1 MDHARILNFLNSLQ
15 NQESTQQS
23 DHTQSSQESLKS
35 LYEKITKEYSLQRA
49 RTLSREERLAN
60 HLTSNSLSYGEI
72 EFKSLS
78 MVFQYVSPKK
88 GGVFYDLGSGIG
100 KGVIAA
106 SLMHQFDICKGIECL
121 HSLHEQAC
129 NLKEEVE
136 KQKCLIEQEMEQIGV
151 YDYQLPKIEFING
164 DVRELDWTDGTFLF
178 ASTTCFDPDLMKQLS
193 KKAAD
198 LKEGSYFIT
207 VTKTLDPQTGWDLVK
222 SIKVQLSWGLATI
235 HIQQKK
241 MIQNLTSSLYIANNQ
256 HTELIDYLKQ
266 ENKQLTEQLNE
277 LKGLLQLNKKALRI
291 MTPQNNDEQNKALL
305 MVMKN
310 LQEENA
316 KLHNQIDKL
325 IEERN
330 QAQNQVLINQQI
342 TEEAQRH
349 EKELIL
355 SLQNKIQTLQNNL
368 NKSEQQLSKMEQL
381 KPEYDEISGIVI
393 KYKEICEPDK
403 IAIKFH
409 NQIEM
414 LTSQLIQQIKKNKLI
429 ETEKQKLQGF
439 NLKLMSNLVQMK
451 NTAMTYH
458 GNKLI
463 IQQQQ
468 TQQGP
473 EQLIKFQNN
482 LLNVMNKEENENSSQ
497 NDNNSSVGSSP
508 LMSPLPLKQENQ
520 VVKQMKE
527 IPKLDLT
534 KAKQIQEINAKRQIQ
549 QMQDIKKQIDPN
561 VVEKINKYERMIEE
575 LRKNYQREMLLN
587 KTLETANNEL
597 QRNCEDLE
605 SQKQILI
612 NSNLRHQEKLQKI
625 NKQYYFLQQ
634 FYINNKDQIT
644 TTQSHNRRFSQS
656 PTELS
661 QDMILDTSFIDAN
674 GAIISNE
681 IQEQKFVQQQM
692 LQQQQQQQQI
702 QQFQQQNFYSYYVPN
717 NLEDSKKFLLSLAEL
732 IYCGL
737 QERIEQLQQQESNCQ
752 VNNEQRFRSVSDI
765 NDYQRTGLQKY
776 NYFQQ
781 L

>member
-15 NQESTQQS
+15 NQDSTQQI
-23 DHTQSSQESLKS
+23 DNTQSSQESLKS
-35 LYEKITKEYSLQRA
+35 LYEKITKDYSLQRA

-72 EFKSLS
+72 DFISLS
-78 MVFQYVSPKK
+78 LVFQCVSPKK

-100 KGVIAA
+100 KSVIAA
-106 SLMHQFDICKGIECL
+106 SLMHQFNICKGIEFL

-129 NLKEEVE
+129 KLKEEVE
-136 KQKCLIEQEMEQIGV
+136 KQKCIIEQEMEQIGI

-207 VTKTLDPQTGWDLVK
+207 VTKTLEPQSSWDLIK

-291 MTPQNNDEQNKALL
+291 MTPQNNDEQNKAIL
-305 MVMKN
+305 MVLKN

-368 NKSEQQLSKMEQL
+368 NKAEQQLSKMEQL

-414 LTSQLIQQIKKNKLI
+414 LTSQLIQQIKKNKII
-429 ETEKQKLQGF
+429 EAEKQKLQGF

-468 TQQGP
+468 VQQGP

-482 LLNVMNKEENENSSQ
+482 LLNVMNKEENDNSSQ

-520 VVKQMKE
+520 IVKQMKE

-561 VVEKINKYERMIEE
+561 IVEKINKYERMIEE

-605 SQKQILI
+605 SQIQILI

-656 PTELS
+656 PTEFS
-661 QDMILDTSFIDAN
+661 QEMILDTSFIDAN
-674 GAIISNE
+674 EAIISNE
-681 IQEQKFVQQQM
+681 IQEQKYVQQQM
-692 LQQQQQQQQI
+692 LQQQQQQQQ
-702 QQFQQQNFYSYYVPN
+702 QQIQQQNFYTYYTPI

-737 QERIEQLQQQESNCQ
+737 QEKIEQLQEQQQNCQ
-752 VNNEQRFRSVSDI
+752 EKKEQRFRSVSDI
-765 NDYQRTGLQKY
+765 IDYQHIGLQKY

>member
-1 MDHARILNFLNSLQ
+1 
-15 NQESTQQS
+15 
-23 DHTQSSQESLKS
+23 
-35 LYEKITKEYSLQRA
+35 
-49 RTLSREERLAN
+49 
-60 HLTSNSLSYGEI
+60 
-72 EFKSLS
+72 
-78 MVFQYVSPKK
+78 
-88 GGVFYDLGSGIG
+88 
-100 KGVIAA
+100 
-106 SLMHQFDICKGIECL
+106 
-121 HSLHEQAC
+121 
-129 NLKEEVE
+129 
-136 KQKCLIEQEMEQIGV
+136 
-151 YDYQLPKIEFING
+151 
-164 DVRELDWTDGTFLF
+164 
-178 ASTTCFDPDLMKQLS
+178 MKQSHS
-193 KKAAD
+193 KK
-198 LKEGSYFIT
+198 
-207 VTKTLDPQTGWDLVK
+207 
-222 SIKVQLSWGLATI
+222 
-235 HIQQKK
+235 
-241 MIQNLTSSLYIANNQ
+241 NLTSSLYIANNQ

-368 NKSEQQLSKMEQL
+368 NKAEQQLSKMEQL

-409 NQIEM
+409 NQIEL
-414 LTSQLIQQIKKNKLI
+414 LTSQLIQQIKKNKLT
-429 ETEKQKLQGF
+429 ESEKQKLQGF

-451 NTAMTYH
+451 STAMTYH

-482 LLNVMNKEENENSSQ
+482 LLNVMNKEENEDSSQ

-520 VVKQMKE
+520 VAKQMKE

-549 QMQDIKKQIDPN
+549 QMQDMKKQIDPN

-575 LRKNYQREMLLN
+575 LRRNYQREMLLN

-732 IYCGL
+732 IYCSL
-737 QERIEQLQQQESNCQ
+737 QERIEQLQQQEYNCQ
-752 VNNEQRFRSVSDI
+752 VNKEQRFRSVSDI

>member
-1 MDHARILNFLNSLQ
+1 
-15 NQESTQQS
+15 
-23 DHTQSSQESLKS
+23 
-35 LYEKITKEYSLQRA
+35 
-49 RTLSREERLAN
+49 
-60 HLTSNSLSYGEI
+60 
-72 EFKSLS
+72 
-78 MVFQYVSPKK
+78 
-88 GGVFYDLGSGIG
+88 
-100 KGVIAA
+100 
-106 SLMHQFDICKGIECL
+106 
-121 HSLHEQAC
+121 
-129 NLKEEVE
+129 
-136 KQKCLIEQEMEQIGV
+136 
-151 YDYQLPKIEFING
+151 
-164 DVRELDWTDGTFLF
+164 
-178 ASTTCFDPDLMKQLS
+178 MKQSHS
-193 KKAAD
+193 KK
-198 LKEGSYFIT
+198 
-207 VTKTLDPQTGWDLVK
+207 
-222 SIKVQLSWGLATI
+222 
-235 HIQQKK
+235 
-241 MIQNLTSSLYIANNQ
+241 NLTSSLYIANNQ

-291 MTPQNNDEQNKALL
+291 MTPQHNDEQNKALL

-355 SLQNKIQTLQNNL
+355 SLQNKILTLQNNL
-368 NKSEQQLSKMEQL
+368 NKAEQQLSKMEQL
-381 KPEYDEISGIVI
+381 KPEYDEISGILI

-403 IAIKFH
+403 ITIKLH

-414 LTSQLIQQIKKNKLI
+414 LKAELIDQLRKNKLI
-429 ETEKQKLQGF
+429 EAEKYKLQGF

-468 TQQGP
+468 TNQGA

-482 LLNVMNKEENENSSQ
+482 LLNVINKEENENSSE
-497 NDNNSSVGSSP
+497 NDDHSSVGSSP

-520 VVKQMKE
+520 VAKQMKE
-527 IPKLDLT
+527 VPKLDLT
-534 KAKQIQEINAKRQIQ
+534 KAKQIQEINAIRQIQ
-549 QMQDIKKQIDPN
+549 QMQDMKKQIDPN
-561 VVEKINKYERMIEE
+561 IAEKINKYERMLEE

-587 KTLETANNEL
+587 KTLETSNNEL
-597 QRNCEDLE
+597 QRKCDDFE
-605 SQKQILI
+605 SQIQILI

-634 FYINNKDQIT
+634 FYINNKDQVT

-661 QDMILDTSFIDAN
+661 QEMILDTSFIDAN
-674 GAIISNE
+674 EAIISNE
-681 IQEQKFVQQQM
+681 FQEQKFIQQQM
-692 LQQQQQQQQI
+692 LQQQQQQQQA
-702 QQFQQQNFYSYYVPN
+702 QQFQQQNFYSLYSPIN
-717 NLEDSKKFLLSLAEL
+717 IEDSKKFLLGLAEL

-737 QERIEQLQQQESNCQ
+737 QEKIEQMQPQSQEQQDCQEKKQ
-752 VNNEQRFRSVSDI
+752 QKFRSISDI
-765 NDYQRTGLQKY
+765 IDYQHKGLQKY
-776 NYFQQ
+776 NYLQQ
-781 L
+781 Q

>member
-15 NQESTQQS
+15 NQACMIKQEGRIDTQQT
-23 DHTQSSQESLKS
+23 DNAQCPKESLKS
-35 LYEKITKEYSLQRA
+35 LYEKFTKDYSLQRA

-72 EFKSLS
+72 EFTSLS
-78 MVFQYVSPKK
+78 VVFQQVKPKK

-100 KGVIAA
+100 KSVIAA
-106 SLMHQFDICKGIECL
+106 SLMHQFDICKGIELL

-129 NLKEEVE
+129 KLKQEVE
-136 KQKCLIEQEMEQIGV
+136 KQKTLIVDEMEQIGIKE
-151 YDYQLPKIEFING
+151 YQQPKIEFING
-164 DVRELDWTDGTFLF
+164 DFQELDWSDGTFLF
-178 ASTTCFDPDLMKQLS
+178 ASTTCFEPDLMKQLS
-193 KKAAD
+193 KKAID

-207 VTKTLDPQTGWDLVK
+207 VTKTLEPQTSKENELDLTI
-222 SIKVQLSWGLATI
+222 IKIIMKQS
-235 HIQQKK
+235 HSKK
-241 MIQNLTSSLYIANNQ
+241 NITNSLYIANNQ

-266 ENKQLTEQLNE
+266 ENKQLTEQMNE

-291 MTPQNNDEQNKALL
+291 MTPQNNDEQNRALL

-368 NKSEQQLSKMEQL
+368 NKTEQQLSKMEQL

-414 LTSQLIQQIKKNKLI
+414 LTYQLVEQIKKNKVI
-429 ETEKQKLQGF
+429 EAEKQKLQGF

-468 TQQGP
+468 IQQGP

-482 LLNVMNKEENENSSQ
+482 LLNVMNKQEDENSSQ
-497 NDNNSSVGSSP
+497 DDKNSSVGSSP

-520 VVKQMKE
+520 VVKQIKD

-534 KAKQIQEINAKRQIQ
+534 RAKQIQEINAKRQIQ

-561 VVEKINKYERMIEE
+561 FVDKLNKYERIIEE

-587 KTLETANNEL
+587 KTLETANNQL
-597 QRNCEDLE
+597 QRNCDDLE
-605 SQKQILI
+605 NQIQILI
-612 NSNLRHQEKLQKI
+612 TSNIRHQEKLQKI

-661 QDMILDTSFIDAN
+661 QEMILDTSFIDAN

-681 IQEQKFVQQQM
+681 IQEQKYLQQQM
-692 LQQQQQQQQI
+692 FEQQQQQQQ
-702 QQFQQQNFYSYYVPN
+702 FQQHFYSFYSPN
-717 NLEDSKKFLLSLAEL
+717 NIEDSKKFLLSLAEL

-737 QERIEQLQQQESNCQ
+737 QDKIEQLQQQQQQYQQEKKQ
-752 VNNEQRFRSVSDI
+752 QRFRSVSDI
-765 NDYQRTGLQKY
+765 IDYQHIGFHKY
-776 NYFQQ
+776 NYIQQ
-781 L
+781 Q